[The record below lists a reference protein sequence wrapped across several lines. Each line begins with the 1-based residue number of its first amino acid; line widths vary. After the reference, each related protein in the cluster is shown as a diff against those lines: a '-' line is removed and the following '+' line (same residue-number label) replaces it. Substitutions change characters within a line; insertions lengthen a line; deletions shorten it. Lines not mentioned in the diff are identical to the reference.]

1 MWAVSVGLRQNFTKD
16 FMPELIETTFPEKGF
31 RAEKRGRAS
40 HEKLAAGGRRDFPR
54 GSKWGDSPE
63 RAILLLPELVE
74 VLLMNLESCLDHVSY
89 QPSVLS
95 LCSLRLAVLRETG
108 GREGAHSQRH
118 LPGPPPVLSSKCIV
132 CFPLLL

>member
-1 MWAVSVGLRQNFTKD
+1 
-16 FMPELIETTFPEKGF
+16 MPELIETTFPEKGF

-95 LCSLRLAVLRETG
+95 PALSGWLFSGKQEEEREHTPKDTSQVL
-108 GREGAHSQRH
+108 
-118 LPGPPPVLSSKCIV
+118 LPC
-132 CFPLLL
+132 